1 MRKGDVAAALEPVD
15 TPTEPKEDSG
25 EEDEGGGTF
34 DDEGKSSDKAGEDV
48 EENEANPGGMGEE
61 EDDEEADDDDVST
74 DEEDGNRTFL
84 AAGARGA
91 GSAVSGG
98 AAAASGAAFQAFRST
113 LGERLGGGVA
123 FAAQK
128 AGIAAPF
135 TLDLAALG
143 VRAVRARA
151 RAVTRAKANTFCC
164 SLGPPFTWCSDA

>member
-1 MRKGDVAAALEPVD
+1 MGKGDVAAALEPVD

-25 EEDEGGGTF
+25 EEDEGGGTV
-34 DDEGKSSDKAGEDV
+34 DNEGKSSDKAGEDV
-48 EENEANPGGMGEE
+48 EEKEANPGGMGEE
-61 EDDEEADDDDVST
+61 EDDEEADDDDDVST
-74 DEEDGNRTFL
+74 DEEDGNTAGAFL
-84 AAGARGA
+84 AARVRGA

-151 RAVTRAKANTFCC
+151 RAVTRAKANTPCC
-164 SLGPPFTWCSDA
+164 SLCPPFT